1 MNNPQQNNL
10 PEQNNDEIDLFELV
24 ATLWRGKWLIAGVT
38 FVCTVVAII
47 FAFIIIKPVYQATA
61 IITQP
66 TVSQIAPINLGLL
79 YQARSTEVSIAIN
92 NNNNNN
98 NNNNSDYYNQDL
110 YPQPITNKMAFA
122 TFLDA
127 LQTSNAILK
136 QDKNNQNRY
145 TLSQQN
151 FSAEQALADL
161 KSQLNESNIHAI
173 SILSAQQNGERIII
187 MDNIINTLSTLRN
200 RMDKAQ
206 KIKIQQ
212 LNNALTIAEKLNIT
226 QPILP
231 ISEPYMQ
238 GTEALTAQIQ
248 LLESDKAF
256 YTNDPQYNELSS
268 MLEYYQS
275 IQNHQLPELMTFNLL
290 QKPTVSLEPI
300 KPNKKLITII
310 GFLLGGMLGCMIV
323 LIRQAVRNR
332 LSTFQK

>member
-10 PEQNNDEIDLFELV
+10 PQQNNDEIDLFELV
-24 ATLWRGKWLIAGVT
+24 ATLWRGKWLIVGVT
-38 FVCTVVAII
+38 FVCTVIAVISTL
-47 FAFIIIKPVYQATA
+47 FITRTPVYKAS
-61 IITQP
+61 IVISPP
-66 TVSQIAPINLGLL
+66 TIEQIAPVNTNLL
-79 YQARSTEVSIAIN
+79 YKLNPKEEIFIAISNSNSN
-92 NNNNNN
+92 N
-98 NNNNSDYYNQDL
+98 L
-110 YPQPITNKMAFA
+110 YPSSLTKEQIFRE
-122 TFLDA
+122 A
-127 LQTSNAILK
+127 LNTLK
-136 QDKNNQNRY
+136 FSPAELQSDKSDNY
-145 TLSQQN
+145 TLSILGQT
-151 FSAEQALADL
+151 ADEALTNL
-161 KSQLNESNIHAI
+161 Q
-173 SILSAQQNGERIII
+173 
-187 MDNIINTLSTLRN
+187 NTLDASNKSTSENIQSQRNAETEIIVKNITNTLTTLRN
-200 RMDKAQ
+200 NLDKAQ

-212 LNNALTIAEKLNIT
+212 LNNALTIAKKLNIT

-310 GFLLGGMLGCMIV
+310 GFLIGGMLGCMIV

-332 LSTFQK
+332 KI